1 MLEYALIHILVFF
14 NWWATPQVQR
24 YAARHYIAYPML
36 LYSIL
41 FNCVAGILLGRMLIK
56 KEDRNLSTIV
66 WYLIFFGDLGIEA
79 YRAIRY
85 GTTDTLLILLIGM
98 AGVFIFKQKVFNN

>member
-1 MLEYALIHILVFF
+1 MIEYALIHILVFF

-24 YAARHYIAYPML
+24 YVARHYTAYPML

-41 FNCVAGILLGRMLIK
+41 FNCVAGILLARMLIK

-66 WYLIFFGDLGIEA
+66 WYLILFGDLGLEA
-79 YRAIRY
+79 YRVIRY
-85 GTTDTLLILLIGM
+85 GTTDTLLILLISM
-98 AGVFIFKQKVFNN
+98 AGVFVFKQKVFNK